1 MSCVRRRPEG
11 RTEPEAMVRVAP
23 YYTARLETGGE
34 RNVYHNDN
42 ECPRGKEISKADLR
56 SGTDERPLCNVC
68 K

>member
-1 MSCVRRRPEG
+1 
-11 RTEPEAMVRVAP
+11 MVRVAP